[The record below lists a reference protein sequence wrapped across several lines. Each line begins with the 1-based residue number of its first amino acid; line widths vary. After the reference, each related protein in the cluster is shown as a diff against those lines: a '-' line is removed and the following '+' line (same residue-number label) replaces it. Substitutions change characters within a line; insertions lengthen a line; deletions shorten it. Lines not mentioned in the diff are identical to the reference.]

1 MMSVSWW
8 VSVTLFAITMTG
20 TPGPNN
26 VMLTASGAMYGFR
39 RTLPHILG
47 ILLGGL
53 TLFTLLAL
61 GLGTL
66 FQRYPLIQQTLQI
79 VGVLYLLYLAW
90 RIASAPPPEFDTTGD
105 ARPLTLW
112 QAATFQFVN
121 PKVWV
126 MGLTLMASF
135 LPAEGP
141 LWLNAFG
148 LALLME
154 TVALPCISLWAGFG
168 MVIARFLTTP
178 RAWRLFNV
186 TMGLMT
192 AACVV
197 FIVK

>member
-1 MMSVSWW
+1 M
-8 VSVTLFAITMTG
+8 
-20 TPGPNN
+20 
-26 VMLTASGAMYGFR
+26 
-39 RTLPHILG
+39 
-47 ILLGGL
+47 
-53 TLFTLLAL
+53 LFTLIAL
-61 GLGTL
+61 RLGTL
-66 FQRYPLIQQTLQI
+66 FQRYPLIQQGLQI

-90 RIASAPPPEFDTTGD
+90 RIASAPPPQFDTTGD

-112 QAATFQFVN
+112 QAAAFQFVN

-135 LPAEGP
+135 LPTQGT
-141 LWLNAFG
+141 LWANALG
-148 LALLME
+148 LAVFME
-154 TVALPCISLWAGFG
+154 LVALPCISLWAGFG
-168 MVIARFLTTP
+168 IVIARFLKTP